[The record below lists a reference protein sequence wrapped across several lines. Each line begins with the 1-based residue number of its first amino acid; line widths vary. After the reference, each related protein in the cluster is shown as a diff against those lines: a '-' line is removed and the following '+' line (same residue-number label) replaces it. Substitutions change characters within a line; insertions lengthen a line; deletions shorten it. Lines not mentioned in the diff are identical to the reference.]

1 MPGVP
6 VEALTDIIMGDDPTI
21 SAVDYVLCNGDTWP
35 HLKRAELLQAIRELG
50 RRVLADA
57 KGTEP

>member
-1 MPGVP
+1 

>member
-1 MPGVP
+1 MPRLHLEGLSEV
-6 VEALTDIIMGDDPTI
+6 VRGDDPNI

-50 RRVLADA
+50 RRVIADA